1 MRSYL
6 LNLSRTGMKVMGM
19 FLILSFSYSLIF
31 LTSCSKET
39 TEEEEY
45 ANWQEKNEAMI
56 EQWASNSA
64 FATYKTYT
72 KDQATAGKHS
82 DYIYVQVLEEGSS
95 DISPMYTDTVR
106 VMYRGRLIPSKSY
119 PEGYVFDQTYSKDF
133 SWKTANATDFVSSG
147 LVDGFAT
154 AIMKM
159 HKGDRWRVHIP
170 YTLGYGTSSSSSG
183 LPAYSDLIFE
193 IALVDFWSPGE
204 VHPSFKTR

>member
-6 LNLSRTGMKVMGM
+6 LSLSRTGMKVMRM

-133 SWKTANATDFVSSG
+133 SWKTANALDFVSSG

-154 AIMKM
+154 AVMKM
-159 HKGDRWRVHIP
+159 HRGDHWRVHIP
-170 YTLGYGTSSSSSG
+170 YTLGYGTSSSTSG
-183 LPAYSDLIFE
+183 IPAYSDLIFE

-204 VHPSFKTR
+204 TYPSFKTR

>member
-1 MRSYL
+1 MLEKTINMNCIKKWFVYV
-6 LNLSRTGMKVMGM
+6 GV
-19 FLILSFSYSLIF
+19 ILFTFHFSLFIS
-31 LTSCSKET
+31 SCSKET

-64 FATYKTYT
+64 LTPYKTYT
-72 KDQATAGKHS
+72 KDQKTAGKHS
-82 DYIYVQVLEEGSS
+82 DYIYVQVLEEGSY

-119 PEGYVFDQTYSKDF
+119 PEGYVFDQTYAKDF
-133 SWKTANATDFVSSG
+133 AWKTANAQDFVCSG
-147 LVDGFAT
+147 LVDGFTT
-154 AIMKM
+154 AVMKM
-159 HKGDRWRVHIP
+159 HPGDRWRVHIP
-170 YTLGYGTSSSSSG
+170 YTLGYGTSTSTSG

-204 VHPSFKTR
+204 KHPSFKTR

>member
-1 MRSYL
+1 
-6 LNLSRTGMKVMGM
+6 MKVMGM

-133 SWKTANATDFVSSG
+133 SWKTANATDFVSSA

-159 HKGDRWRVHIP
+159 HKGDLWRVHIP